1 MAGFGSS
8 NFLNQVNKGLKSWI
22 EVQRKDKERKSPGGD
37 LYYEFGTNRND
48 PNTRLYQDF
57 MGVETAFLKNKERN
71 KKRTALAS
79 LPKTILGGGVGEGA
93 DVGAVPLG
101 GTGAVKTLLGL

>member
-1 MAGFGSS
+1 MAFGI
-8 NFLNQVNKGLKSWI
+8 NFLDSTNRAIQSFL
-22 EVQRKDKERKSPGGD
+22 EVKKEQARKEPGGD
-37 LYYEFGTNRND
+37 LYYAFGTNRND

-57 MGVETAFLKNKERN
+57 MGVETGFLKNKERN

-79 LPKTILGGGVGEGA
+79 LPKTILGGGIGESA

-101 GTGAVKTLLGL
+101 GSGAVKTLLGL